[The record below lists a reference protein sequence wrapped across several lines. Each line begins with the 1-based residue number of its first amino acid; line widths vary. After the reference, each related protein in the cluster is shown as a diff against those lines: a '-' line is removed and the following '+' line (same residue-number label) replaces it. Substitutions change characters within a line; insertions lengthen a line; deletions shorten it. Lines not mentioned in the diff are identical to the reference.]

1 MVSTYPRAS
10 SEAGEGLVS
19 EMRSGGR
26 ADLRPVATIEAEN
39 P

>member
-1 MVSTYPRAS
+1 MVSTYPGAS
-10 SEAGEGLVS
+10 SEAGEGLVL

-26 ADLRPVATIEAEN
+26 AGSRPVATIEAEN

>member
-1 MVSTYPRAS
+1 MVSTYPGAS
-10 SEAGEGLVS
+10 SAAGEGLVS

-26 ADLRPVATIEAEN
+26 AGSRPAATIEDEN